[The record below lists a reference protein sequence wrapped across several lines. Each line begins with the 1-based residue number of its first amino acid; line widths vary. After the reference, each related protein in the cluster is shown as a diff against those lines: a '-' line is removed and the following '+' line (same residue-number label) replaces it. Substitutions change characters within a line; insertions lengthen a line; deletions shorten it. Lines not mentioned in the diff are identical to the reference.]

1 MEQQPILQPHRTGP
15 TRFFRRDWG
24 FGWVSMVVR
33 FKDFWEVKTPNFKVA
48 PFFFQTKSSPICIGS
63 SPIKTRQCQVKVSF
77 CDFVTQNIIVLVVTN
92 LRYWVGGFL
101 ISNLYKQLWVSYIF
115 FETIA
120 LSRRPWAT
128 QHLSIFQHQERAA
141 RSQRRWL
148 FFLGRNQV
156 LNPDPPP
163 KKSELSQASTKTVE
177 HLQFFFWFSLPL
189 YFKC

>member
-48 PFFFQTKSSPICIGS
+48 PFLFQTKSSPICIGS

-148 FFLGRNQV
+148 FFGGEESSSKPR
-156 LNPDPPP
+156 PPP
-163 KKSELSQASTKTVE
+163 KKKRVVPSFNKNSWTPA
-177 HLQFFFWFSLPL
+177 FFFWFSLPL